1 MAEEEHV
8 TGAGEH
14 STWVGEQ
21 STWAGEH
28 KAGEHKAGE
37 HKAGEHKATSPAAGG
52 VRGVSPRQREILPA
66 SAADEHFFML
76 ASLPPL

>member
-1 MAEEEHV
+1 MAEEEHI

-21 STWAGEH
+21 STW
-28 KAGEHKAGE
+28 AGEHKAGE

-66 SAADEHFFML
+66 SAADEHFLML
-76 ASLPPL
+76 GSLPPL